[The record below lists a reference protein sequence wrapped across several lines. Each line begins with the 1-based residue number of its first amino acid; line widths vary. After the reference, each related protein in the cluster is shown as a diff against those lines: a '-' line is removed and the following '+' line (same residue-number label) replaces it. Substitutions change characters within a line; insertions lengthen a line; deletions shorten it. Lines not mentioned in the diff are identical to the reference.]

1 MGERNLGSTE
11 GLKVLV
17 GGERFP
23 RKQEGNTDKQEGN
36 TDKQEGGSVAPELDT
51 AAFPHE
57 TLL

>member
-1 MGERNLGSTE
+1 MGKERNLGSAE

-17 GGERFP
+17 GEERFP
-23 RKQEGNTDKQEGN
+23 RKQEGN